1 MSLGKMQIKSFMNTM
16 RSFAFRQSC
25 CFVLAVWISI
35 FIAGCGAKKPDQAAA
50 PSASKPVKTA
60 AQPPLSES
68 ATALFPSPAGE
79 GLDDMIPLS
88 AGDLAWQEVQK
99 AMQPPPRPPEWENEK
114 PSEQEITQFK
124 LKMGEMAV
132 GVSEKAKG
140 FYTAFPKHEKAAEAR
155 KAEYDL
161 LNSALELGNTNV
173 LARLNASEQ
182 DRLKDP
188 GLPEEERV
196 EWRLRQLQRMAAG
209 RPDSEMALV
218 LTDMEKGA
226 RALQNEFP
234 KNPQVSAMLLAVAQG
249 WVEHTNAQKGIA
261 LAKEI
266 AESTTNPELK
276 ESAQGVLQAAQAQ
289 AKKLERV
296 GQALSLKFK
305 ALDGRDID
313 LQAMK
318 GKVVLVDFWATWCG
332 PCRAE
337 LPKVKA
343 AYEKLHP
350 QGFEIVG
357 ISFDK
362 EKPAL
367 KEFIEEEKMSWPQYF
382 DEDGGEKMGEEFGIA
397 SIPSMWLVDK
407 KGILRDL
414 EARTSL
420 VEKVEKLLAEK

>member
-1 MSLGKMQIKSFMNTM
+1 MQTELFMNTP
-16 RSFAFRQSC
+16 RSFVFRQSVR
-25 CFVLAVWISI
+25 FVLPVWISI
-35 FIAGCGAKKPDQAAA
+35 FIAGCGAKKPD
-50 PSASKPVKTA
+50 PPVGDSSPKPVKTEA
-60 AQPPLSES
+60 KPALPES
-68 ATALFPSPAGE
+68 AAAFLPSPAGQ
-79 GLDDMIPLS
+79 GLEDMIPLS

-114 PSEQEITQFK
+114 PSEKEIVQFK
-124 LKMGEMAV
+124 LKMGEMAAA
-132 GVSEKAKG
+132 VSERTKG
-140 FYTAFPKHEKAAEAR
+140 FYTSFPKHDKAAEAR
-155 KAEYDL
+155 KVEYDL
-161 LNSALELGNTNV
+161 LNSALELGNTNIV
-173 LARLNASEQ
+173 ARLNALEQ
-182 DRLKDP
+182 ERLKDP
-188 GLPEEERV
+188 GLTEDERV
-196 EWRLRQLQRMAAG
+196 ELRLRQLQRSTAG
-209 RPDSEMALV
+209 RPESELPLV

-226 RALQNEFP
+226 RALQKEFP
-234 KNPQVSAMLLAVAQG
+234 KNPQVSALLLAVAQG
-249 WVEHTNAQKGIA
+249 WIEHTNAGKGIA

-266 AESTTNPELK
+266 AESATNPELK
-276 ESAQGVLQAAQAQ
+276 ESAQGVLQSAQAL

-296 GQALSLKFK
+296 GQPFQLKFK

-343 AYEKLHP
+343 AYEKMHP

-362 EKPAL
+362 EKTAL

-382 DEDGGEKMGEEFGIA
+382 DEDGGEKMGEEFGITG
-397 SIPSMWLVDK
+397 IPSMWLVDK

-414 EARTSL
+414 DGRASL